1 MVPFGILDFKGNY
14 ENANFTFNYSLSLSN
29 IDTLEF
35 KILNEDGST
44 LYAIT
49 NLPEIVV
56 TARRLPL
63 LAEDLKS
70 KKPTYDPLKPTN
82 IWNWK
87 SIFDPY
93 NITSSDYTKIGSYII
108 FWDGFDN
115 NGIYD
120 STKIQW

>member
-70 KKPTYDPLKPTN
+70 KKTN
-82 IWNWK
+82 I
-87 SIFDPY
+87 
-93 NITSSDYTKIGSYII
+93 
-108 FWDGFDN
+108 
-115 NGIYD
+115 
-120 STKIQW
+120 